1 MDEGL
6 KQKLLSRMIEDAGP
20 LDTPCWLWTGGM
32 TGRDYGAVWWNSQ
45 QWKVHRA
52 SWLVHKGPIP
62 EGIHV
67 LHKCDVTRCFNPDHL
82 FLETGDGRPRLVTV
96 EQAAQM
102 AILRQQGHSYASIG
116 ARFYVS
122 GWTVMRALNRQGS
135 CR

>member
-20 LDTPCWLWTGGM
+20 LDTPCWLWTGG
-32 TGRDYGAVWWNSQ
+32 TTSRGYGAVYWNSQ

-52 SWLVHKGPIP
+52 SWLVHNGEIPKGLR
-62 EGIHV
+62 V
-67 LHKCDVTRCFNPDHL
+67 LHRCHIKRCLNPTHL
-82 FLETGDGRPRLVTV
+82 FIGTDQDKRPRLVTP

-122 GWTVMRALNRQGS
+122 EWTVRRYLNRRPTG
-135 CR
+135 